1 MKNELDIITMQD
13 KINSSIK
20 ELRSAWQT
28 LKIRAEDKARTSGE
42 YEKAISITIIKLKNG
57 VEFEFEGKKILNPPV
72 TIIEKIARGICFKEK
87 IAMEQAEALYK
98 NANVVCENIRTEIN
112 AYQSLLKFIE

>member
-1 MKNELDIITMQD
+1 MNDLDIITMQG
-13 KINSSIK
+13 KINASIS
-20 ELRSAWQT
+20 ELREAWKT
-28 LKIRAEDKARTSGE
+28 LKVRADDKAKTSGE
-42 YEKAISITIIKLKNG
+42 YEKAIAITIIKLKNG
-57 VEFEFEGKKILNPPV
+57 VEFDFEGQKILSPPV
-72 TIIEKIARGICFKEK
+72 TIIEKIARGICFREK